1 MLIKLKE
8 PPRIDIPTQR
18 NPISSGL
25 LGKKPIRILPKNAT
39 TIPENIT
46 AEWLRQRRRRNIP
59 GVAHTTPATASA
71 RVKLPRSD

>member
-1 MLIKLKE
+1 MLIKLKA
-8 PPRIDIPTQR
+8 PPRIDIPTHR

-25 LGKKPIRILPKNAT
+25 FGKKPIRMLPKKAAT
-39 TIPENIT
+39 MPVNIM